1 MIDAT
6 WRTWRISCGHLCDRE
21 DMNLVHD
28 GIITPWSH
36 TLPMSK
42 SELMGDKFGHFTC
55 IKSRQSLYV
64 KMNIL
69 SALSLSGHERHVP

>member
-1 MIDAT
+1 MIDTT
-6 WRTWRISCGHLCDRE
+6 WRAWRISRGHLCDRE

-28 GIITPWSH
+28 GIITPSSQ
-36 TLPMSK
+36 TLSMSK
-42 SELMGDKFGHFTC
+42 SELMDDKFGHFTC

-69 SALSLSGHERHVP
+69 SALNLSDH